1 MDSMVVVAL
10 IAYIVL
16 FCMAFYV
23 VQGYMEESR
32 EIARQYRNR
41 KSHQS

>member
-1 MDSMVVVAL
+1 MDGIVVVAL
-10 IAYIVL
+10 VAYVVL

-32 EIARQYRNR
+32 QIARRYR